1 MTTPLSGAAL
11 IAQSGYT
18 NPGFADRYE
27 RYRPQPPAALVGLL
41 TQYAGIDRPR
51 RVVDLGCGTGLS
63 MLLWA
68 NHADEV
74 IGVEPNPEMR
84 RVAEVRLAARGL
96 TPALR
101 TVEAFGNAT
110 GLPDATADIV
120 TCSQAFHWMEPES
133 TLAEVARILRPGGI
147 FATYDYDWPPV
158 IHWEVERAWAACS
171 ARLAQLGEPGEPD
184 TRWSKNGHLG
194 RIRDSGHFRRAREVL
209 IHSVEEGDAERFC
222 GLTVTNGLAERWL
235 AAGKTEADLGL
246 DTLREVATRVMGERA
261 WPWYIGYRVRVAV
274 R

>member
-1 MTTPLSGAAL
+1 
-11 IAQSGYT
+11 
-18 NPGFADRYE
+18 
-27 RYRPQPPAALVGLL
+27 
-41 TQYAGIDRPR
+41 
-51 RVVDLGCGTGLS
+51 

-68 NHADEV
+68 GQADEV

-84 RVAEVRLAARGL
+84 RVAEERLAARAL

-101 TVEAFGNAT
+101 TIGAYGNDT
-110 GLPDATADIV
+110 GLPGGTADIV

-133 TLAEVARILRPGGI
+133 TLAEVARILCPGGI

-171 ARLAQLGEPGEPD
+171 ARAAQLGEPGDPD
-184 TRWSKNGHLG
+184 TRWSKSGNLG

-209 IHSVEEGDAERFC
+209 IHSLEEGDAERFC
-222 GLTVTNGLAERWL
+222 GLTVTVGLLERWL
-235 AAGKTEADLGL
+235 TAGKSEAELGL
-246 DTLREVATRVMGERA
+246 DTLRKVASRVIGDRA
-261 WPWYIGYRVRVAV
+261 WPWYIGYRVRLGV